1 MGVGLA
7 ATHVWTLA
15 VVGLGAAHTRL
26 TLFGLLRHRSQGYRA
41 TARAPQSSFMP
52 AATCNSQPSR
62 PCHLC
67 GDQSKHTGRPDTAR
81 SDQTQPSCTERASL
95 LATQSPQRDL
105 RWQRA

>member
-15 VVGLGAAHTRL
+15 VVGLGAAHARL

-52 AATCNSQPSR
+52 AATCNSQPR
-62 PCHLC
+62 TPYRLFA
-67 GDQSKHTGRPDTAR
+67 DQSRHTGHPDTAQ
-81 SDQTQPSCTERASL
+81 SGQTQLSCIEQASPRA
-95 LATQSPQRDL
+95 L
-105 RWQRA
+105 R

>member
-15 VVGLGAAHTRL
+15 VVGLGAAHARL

-41 TARAPQSSFMP
+41 TARAPQGKFRLG
-52 AATCNSQPSR
+52 ATCNSQPYR

-67 GDQSKHTGRPDTAR
+67 DGLNRHRRHLYIAR
-81 SDQTQPSCTERASL
+81 SDQTQLSCTE
-95 LATQSPQRDL
+95 LAPLHALQ
-105 RWQRA
+105 

>member
-41 TARAPQSSFMP
+41 TAPAPQGSSTP
-52 AATCNSQPSR
+52 AATCNSQP
-62 PCHLC
+62 H
-67 GDQSKHTGRPDTAR
+67 
-81 SDQTQPSCTERASL
+81 RASRL
-95 LATQSPQRDL
+95 CVDQNRHK
-105 RWQRA
+105 